1 MPSACVRPNIPY
13 IPAALR
19 AVVPD
24 AKPTAQEAC
33 SVRYLV
39 DQASPMKGGTLPTR
53 GVSSYRKLRKPG
65 AGARVARFCP
75 FSCFHCGAAL
85 WENHPRR
92 TAPLPLAKKRFVEFG
107 GYRKTVPLH
116 RPRSGSAP
124 PRTDPAS
131 PGGRA
136 FCWIRGISKGRE
148 LGARSGR
155 IIRAARLHFPWRESV
170 SSNSED
176 AQKARVGNGPRC
188 MIPLNGSGRKL
199 MAHA

>member
-124 PRTDPAS
+124 PRTSPASPGRRAFFGFGGYRRVARWERALGESSAPHGSTS

-136 FCWIRGISKGRE
+136 FRQIQRMLKRRE
-148 LGARSGR
+148 LGTV
-155 IIRAARLHFPWRESV
+155 RAA
-170 SSNSED
+170 
-176 AQKARVGNGPRC
+176 
-188 MIPLNGSGRKL
+188 
-199 MAHA
+199 